1 MDPRLLK
8 YYNHELQHIREM
20 AGEFAL
26 EYPKIAG
33 RLGLDGF
40 ECADPYVERL
50 LEGFAYLSARVQ
62 LKVDAEFP
70 RFTQHLLDMVYPHYL
85 SPTPSMA
92 VVQLQP
98 DLMEGSLNEG
108 FLISKA
114 TALRSHI
121 GKGEQT
127 ACEYR
132 TAHDLTLW
140 PIELIE
146 AEYLNGVGAVA
157 NLGVPSVHG
166 LKAAIRLRLKTTAG
180 LNFNQ
185 IKLNNLPL
193 YLRGVGEL
201 PMQIYEQLLANSIGI
216 VVQPTNR
223 PLAWQ
228 HIIKH
233 SAVLPVGFTSEEAL
247 LPYTPRSFQG
257 YRLLQEYFAF
267 PERYMF
273 AELTQLQPALQQCE
287 GNEIDIIILLNR
299 SNPRLVNEVD
309 ASRFALFCSPAINVF
324 PKRADRIHLTHQTN
338 EYHIVPDRTRPL
350 DYEVYQITDVTG
362 FGATADDQQ
371 TFLPFYQASSD
382 ARHTQQRAY
391 YSVIRSPRVMSTKQK
406 LQGPRSSYIGNEI
419 YISIVDANEAP
430 FNSELRQLGLET
442 LCTNRDLP
450 LQLPIGIGDTDFTI
464 QTGAPVKS
472 IRCLSGPTKPR
483 PSNAHKDTAWKL
495 INHLSLNYLS
505 LINNNDKEGATAL
518 RSLLSL
524 YGDNSDCSFRKQIEG
539 VLSIQSKPI
548 VRRINTAGPIVFG
561 RGLEITLTV
570 DESAFE
576 GSGVFL
582 LGMVLEQFFAQYVSL
597 NSFTE
602 TVLKTSDRGE
612 IMRWQMRLGQ
622 RQLL

>member
-70 RFTQHLLDMVYPHYL
+70 RFTQHLLEIVYPHYL

-92 VVQLQP
+92 VVQCQP

-108 FLISKA
+108 FLIPKQ
-114 TALRSHI
+114 TTLRSNI

-146 AEYLNGVGAVA
+146 AEYLNGIGAVSV
-157 NLGVPSVHG
+157 LGIPSLSG
-166 LKAAIRLRLKTTAG
+166 LKAGIRLRLKTTAG
-180 LNFNQ
+180 LTFNQ
-185 IKLNNLPL
+185 IKLNNLTL

-201 PMQIYEQLLANSIGI
+201 PMQIYEQLLANSIAI
-216 VVQPTNR
+216 VVQATNR
-223 PLAWQ
+223 PIAWQ
-228 HIIKH
+228 HIVKK
-233 SAVLPVGFTSEEAL
+233 SAVLPVGFSQDETM
-247 LPYTPRSFQG
+247 LPYTQRSFQG

-273 AELTQLQPALQQCE
+273 VELTQLQAALQQC
-287 GNEIDIIILLNR
+287 GDNEIDIIILLNR
-299 SNPRLVNEVD
+299 NNPQLVNEID
-309 ASRFALFCSPAINVF
+309 ATRFALFCAPAINIF
-324 PKRADRIHLTHQTN
+324 PKRADRIHLNNQTN

-350 DYEVYQITDVTG
+350 DYEIYQIREVTG
-362 FGATADDQQ
+362 FGSTSDDQQ
-371 TFLPFYQASSD
+371 AFLPFYQASSD
-382 ARHTQQRAY
+382 QSQAQQRAY
-391 YSVIRSPRVMSTKQK
+391 YSIIRTPRVMSAKQK
-406 LQGPRSSYIGNEI
+406 LQGPRSSYVGNEI
-419 YISIVDANEAP
+419 HISIVDANEAP
-430 FNSELRQLGLET
+430 FKSELRQLGLET

-450 LQLPIGIGDTDFTI
+450 LQLPIGIGKTDFSI
-464 QTGAPVKS
+464 QTGAPVEF

-505 LINNNDKEGATAL
+505 ILNNSEKDGASAF

-524 YGDNSDCSFRKQIEG
+524 YGDNSDLSFRKQIEG
-539 VLSIQSKPI
+539 ILFIQSKPI

-582 LGMVLEQFFAQYVSL
+582 LGMVAEQFFAQYVSL

-602 TVLKTSDRGE
+602 TVLKTNDRGE
-612 IMRWQMRLGQ
+612 IMRWPMRLGQ
-622 RQLL
+622 RQLA

>member
-8 YYNHELQHIREM
+8 YYNHELQHLREM

-33 RLGLDGF
+33 RLGLDSI

-70 RFTQHLLDMVYPHYL
+70 RFTQHLLDIVYPHYL
-85 SPTPSMA
+85 APTPSMA

-108 FLISKA
+108 FLVSKN
-114 TALRSHI
+114 TPLRSNI

-132 TAHDLTLW
+132 TASDLTLW

-146 AEYLNGVGAVA
+146 AEYLSGAGAVA
-157 NLGVPSVHG
+157 NLGIPSLSGV
-166 LKAAIRLRLKTTAG
+166 KAGIRLRLKATAG
-180 LNFNQ
+180 LTFNQ
-185 IKLNNLPL
+185 LKLNNLSL
-193 YLRGVGEL
+193 YLRGTGEL
-201 PMQIYEQLLANSIGI
+201 PMQIYEQLLANSIAV
-216 VVQPTNR
+216 VVQPIQR
-223 PLAWQ
+223 PIAWQ
-228 HIIKH
+228 HIIKQA
-233 SAVLPVGFTSEEAL
+233 AVLPLGFAENEAL

-273 AELTQLQPALQQCE
+273 VELTQLQTALQQASE
-287 GNEIDIIILLNR
+287 NEIDIIILLNR
-299 SNPRLVNEVD
+299 SNTRLINEID
-309 ASRFALFCSPAINVF
+309 ASRFALFCTSAVNIF
-324 PKRADRIHLTHQTN
+324 PKRADRIHLSNQTN
-338 EYHIVPDRTRPL
+338 EFHVVPDRSRPL
-350 DYEVYQITDVTG
+350 DYEVYQIREVTG
-362 FGATADDQQ
+362 FGSGSDDQLA
-371 TFLPFYQASSD
+371 FLPFYQASSD
-382 ARHTQQRAY
+382 IRQQQRAY
-391 YSVIRSPRVMSTKQK
+391 YSVMRSPRLVSSKQK
-406 LQGPRSSYIGNEI
+406 LQGPRSSYIGNEVHI
-419 YISIVDANEAP
+419 AIVDSNEAP
-430 FNSELRQLGLET
+430 FKSDLKQLGLEL

-450 LQLPIGIGDTDFTI
+450 LQLPIGVGKTDFTI
-464 QTGAPVKS
+464 QTGAPVDF
-472 IRCLSGPTKPR
+472 IRCISGPTKPR

-505 LINNNDKEGATAL
+505 LVNNDDQEGATAF

-524 YGDNSDCSFRKQIEG
+524 YGDNSDASFRKQIEG
-539 VLSIQSKPI
+539 VLSIKSKPI

-570 DESAFE
+570 DEAAFE

-582 LGMVLEQFFAQYVSL
+582 LGMVLERFFAQYVSL

-602 TVLKTSDRGE
+602 TVLTSSDRGE
-612 IMRWQMRLGQ
+612 IMRWPTRLGQ
-622 RQLL
+622 RHLF

>member
-8 YYNHELQHIREM
+8 YYNRELQHIREM

-26 EYPKIAG
+26 EFPKIAG
-33 RLGLDGF
+33 RLGLDSF

-70 RFTQHLLDMVYPHYL
+70 HFTQQLLEMVYPHYL
-85 SPTPSMA
+85 APTPSMV

-98 DLMEGSLNEG
+98 ELMEGSLNEG
-108 FLISKA
+108 FLIPKS
-114 TALRSHI
+114 TPLRSHI

-127 ACEYR
+127 ACEYC
-132 TAHDLTLW
+132 TAHDLSLW
-140 PIELIE
+140 PLELVE
-146 AEYLNGVGAVA
+146 AEYLSGMGAVVNTGA
-157 NLGVPSVHG
+157 PGLPG
-166 LKAAIRLRLKTTAG
+166 LKAGIRLRLRTTAG
-180 LNFNQ
+180 LKFNQ
-185 IKLNNLPL
+185 LTLDKLPI

-201 PMQIYEQLLANSIGI
+201 PMQIYEQLLANSIAV
-216 VVQPTNR
+216 VVQATSHPQ
-223 PLAWQ
+223 AWQ
-228 HIIKH
+228 HVIKQ
-233 SAVLPVGFTSEEAL
+233 SAVLPMGFAQSQSL

-273 AELTQLQPALQQCE
+273 FELTQLQQALQQSAE
-287 GNEIDIIILLNR
+287 NELDIIILLNR
-299 SNPRLVNEVD
+299 NNPQLINAIDE
-309 ASRFALFCSPAINVF
+309 SRFALFCTPAINVF
-324 PKRADRIHLTHQTN
+324 PKRADRIHISHQTN

-350 DYEVYQITDVTG
+350 DFEIYQVLEVAG
-362 FGATADDQQ
+362 FGSSGDEKQE
-371 TFLPFYQASSD
+371 FLPFYQASSD
-382 ARHTQQRAY
+382 NTHKQQRAY
-391 YSVIRSPRVMSTKQK
+391 YSITRTPRILSSKQK
-406 LQGPRSSYIGNEI
+406 LLGPRSSYIGNEV
-419 YISIVDANEAP
+419 YIAIVDANETP
-430 FNSELRQLGLET
+430 FKSDLRQLGIET
-442 LCTNRDLP
+442 LCSNRDLP
-450 LQLPIGIGDTDFTI
+450 LQLPIGMGSSDFTI
-464 QTGAPVKS
+464 QTGAPVSS

-505 LINNNDKEGATAL
+505 IINTNEKEGATAF

-524 YGDNSDCSFRKQIEG
+524 YGDNSDASIRKQIEG

-548 VRRINTAGPIVFG
+548 VRRINTAGLIVFG
-561 RGLEITLTV
+561 RGLEITITV
-570 DESAFE
+570 DELAFE

-612 IMRWQMRLGQ
+612 IMRWPTRIGQ
-622 RQLL
+622 RHPI

>member
-8 YYNHELQHIREM
+8 YYNHELQHLREM

-33 RLGLDGF
+33 RLGLDSI

-70 RFTQHLLDMVYPHYL
+70 RFTQHLLDIVYPHYL
-85 SPTPSMA
+85 APTPSMA

-108 FLISKA
+108 FLVSKN
-114 TALRSHI
+114 TPLRSNI

-132 TAHDLTLW
+132 TASDLTLW

-146 AEYLNGVGAVA
+146 AEYLSGAGAVA
-157 NLGVPSVHG
+157 NLGIPSLSGV
-166 LKAAIRLRLKTTAG
+166 KAGIRLRLKATAG
-180 LNFNQ
+180 LTFNQ
-185 IKLNNLPL
+185 LKLNNLSL
-193 YLRGVGEL
+193 YLRGTGEL
-201 PMQIYEQLLANSIGI
+201 PMQIYEQLLANSIAV
-216 VVQPTNR
+216 VVQPIQR
-223 PLAWQ
+223 PIAWQ
-228 HIIKH
+228 HIIKQA
-233 SAVLPVGFTSEEAL
+233 AVLPLGFAENEAL

-273 AELTQLQPALQQCE
+273 VELTQLQTALQQASE
-287 GNEIDIIILLNR
+287 NEIDIIILLNR
-299 SNPRLVNEVD
+299 SNTRLINEID
-309 ASRFALFCSPAINVF
+309 ASRFALFCTSAVNIF
-324 PKRADRIHLTHQTN
+324 PKRADRIHLSNQTN
-338 EYHIVPDRTRPL
+338 EFHVVPDRSRPL
-350 DYEVYQITDVTG
+350 DYEVYQIREVTG
-362 FGATADDQQ
+362 FGSGSDDQLA
-371 TFLPFYQASSD
+371 FLPFYQASSD
-382 ARHTQQRAY
+382 IRQQQRAY
-391 YSVIRSPRVMSTKQK
+391 YSVMRSPRLVSSKQK
-406 LQGPRSSYIGNEI
+406 LQGPRSSYIGNEVHI
-419 YISIVDANEAP
+419 AIVDSNEAP
-430 FNSELRQLGLET
+430 FKSDLKQLGLEL

-450 LQLPIGIGDTDFTI
+450 LQLPIGVGKTDFTI
-464 QTGAPVKS
+464 QTGAPVDF
-472 IRCLSGPTKPR
+472 IRCISGPTKPR

-505 LINNNDKEGATAL
+505 LVNNDDQEGATAF

-524 YGDNSDCSFRKQIEG
+524 YGDNSDASFRKQIEG
-539 VLSIQSKPI
+539 VLSIKSKPI

-570 DESAFE
+570 DEAAFE

-582 LGMVLEQFFAQYVSL
+582 LGMVLERFFAQYVSL

-602 TVLKTSDRGE
+602 TVLTSSDRGE
-612 IMRWQMRLGQ
+612 IMRWPTRLGQ
-622 RQLL
+622 RPLA

>member
-20 AGEFAL
+20 AGDFAL
-26 EYPKIAG
+26 EFPKIAG
-33 RLGLDGF
+33 RLGLDSF

-70 RFTQHLLDMVYPHYL
+70 RFTQHLLDIVYPHYL
-85 SPTPSMA
+85 APTPSMA

-108 FLISKA
+108 FLIPKA
-114 TALRSHI
+114 TPLRSNI

-132 TAHDLTLW
+132 TAQDLTLW
-140 PIELIE
+140 PVELVE
-146 AEYLNGVGAVA
+146 AEYLSGAGAVA
-157 NLGVPSVHG
+157 NLGVPSLPG
-166 LKAAIRLRLKTTAG
+166 IKAAIRLRLKATAG
-180 LNFNQ
+180 LTFNQ
-185 IKLNNLPL
+185 LTLNNLPL
-193 YLRGVGEL
+193 YLRGTGEL
-201 PMQIYEQLLANSIGI
+201 PMQIYEQFLANSIAV
-216 VVQPTNR
+216 VVQSTQR
-223 PLAWQ
+223 PIAWQ
-228 HIIKH
+228 HVIKH
-233 SAVLPVGFTSEEAL
+233 NCISPLGFAENEAL

-273 AELTQLQPALQQCE
+273 VELTQLQAAFQQASE
-287 GNEIDIIILLNR
+287 QEVDVIILLNR
-299 SNPRLVNEVD
+299 SNARLINEIDV
-309 ASRFALFCSPAINVF
+309 SRFALFCTPVINVF
-324 PKRADRIHLTHQTN
+324 PKRADRIHLSNQTN
-338 EYHIVPDRTRPL
+338 EFHVVPDRSRPL
-350 DYEVYQITDVTG
+350 DYEVYQIREVTG
-362 FGATADDQQ
+362 FGSGSDDQLA
-371 TFLPFYQASSD
+371 FLPFYQASSD
-382 ARHTQQRAY
+382 IRQQQRAY
-391 YSVIRSPRVMSTKQK
+391 YTVMRLPRMVSSKQK
-406 LQGPRSSYIGNEI
+406 LQGPRSSYIGNEV
-419 YISIVDANEAP
+419 YIAIVDSNDAP
-430 FNSELRQLGLET
+430 FKSDLKQLGLEL

-450 LQLPIGIGDTDFTI
+450 LQLPIGIGKTDFTI
-464 QTGAPVKS
+464 QTGAPVDF

-505 LINNNDKEGATAL
+505 LINNDEQEGAMAF

-524 YGDNSDCSFRKQIEG
+524 YGDNSEASFRKQIEG
-539 VLSIQSKPI
+539 VLFIKSKPI

-561 RGLEITLTV
+561 RGLEITVTV

-582 LGMVLEQFFAQYVSL
+582 MGMVLEQFFAHYVSL

-602 TVLKTSDRGE
+602 TVLTSSDRGE
-612 IMRWQMRLGQ
+612 IMRWPTRLGQ
-622 RQLL
+622 RHLS